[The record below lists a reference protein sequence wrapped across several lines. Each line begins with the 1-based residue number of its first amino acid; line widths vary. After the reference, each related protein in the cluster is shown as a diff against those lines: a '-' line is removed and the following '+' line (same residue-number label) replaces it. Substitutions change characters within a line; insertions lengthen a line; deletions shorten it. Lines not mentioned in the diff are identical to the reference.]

1 MRHLV
6 LAILLLALG
15 ACQSAINNSGG
26 SADSAAGSAEP
37 AIKPNPPLRDN
48 VKKTPVAEYKVRTE
62 NKLNELY
69 FSVQIYETPET
80 MKYVAK
86 VDYEGAGGEDSL
98 LLPDLGIPPHPEL
111 QKGPEKYSCIIGFKD
126 GKGTFRELKKVY
138 VTEKGNDL
146 KITTLKHYSFSSDNK
161 LVGE

>member
-1 MRHLV
+1 MRRLV
-6 LAILLLALG
+6 LPVFLLALAACNSSTSG
-15 ACQSAINNSGG
+15 AGG
-26 SADSAAGSAEP
+26 SADAASSASA

-98 LLPDLGIPPHPEL
+98 LLPDLGTPPQPEL
-111 QKGPEKYSCIIGFKD
+111 QKGSEKYSCIIGFKD
-126 GKGTFRELKKVY
+126 DKGTFRELKKVY